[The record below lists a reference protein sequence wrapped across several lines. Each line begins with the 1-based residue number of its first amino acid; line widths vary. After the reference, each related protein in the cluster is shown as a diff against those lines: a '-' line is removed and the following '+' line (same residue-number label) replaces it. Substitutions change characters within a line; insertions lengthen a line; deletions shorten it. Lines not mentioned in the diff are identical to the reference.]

1 MLHQGKSWIL
11 RICTAD
17 SSSQSSGNGE
27 RIPDKDKDMKDKE
40 LTQVKNQQNQECY
53 TQRWVYRKTEC
64 ERGCCQIKDLH
75 QRCRLFHVFKSST
88 MLFPVLGKPGM
99 PPYLQLNHLYS
110 LKNLWLCILSCL
122 TKADAATCFFV
133 PSLKSVFP
141 LFQLYQCF
149 SSVLDG
155 ISQRTENMKIMLL
168 LDRQFLSIISI
179 IFQLSF
185 EQ

>member
-1 MLHQGKSWIL
+1 MLHQGKYWVL

-17 SSSQSSGNGE
+17 SSGQSSGNGE
-27 RIPDKDKDMKDKE
+27 GIPDKDKDMKDKE
-40 LTQVKNQQNQECY
+40 LTQVKNQQSQECY
-53 TQRWVYRKTEC
+53 TQRWVYRKTE
-64 ERGCCQIKDLH
+64 RGCCQIKDLH
-75 QRCRLFHVFKSST
+75 QRCQLFHVFKSCT

-122 TKADAATCFFV
+122 TKADVASCFFV

-141 LFQLYQCF
+141 LFQPYQCF

-155 ISQRTENMKIMLL
+155 ISQRIENMKIMTIIRQIVFIYYIYHLL
-168 LDRQFLSIISI
+168 ALVWQ
-179 IFQLSF
+179 
-185 EQ
+185 